1 MKTIDNTVAV
11 SVPLR
16 TAYDQW
22 TQFETFPRFMSGV
35 KRVRQQTCSVSVWVV
50 GAGPLRQEFTVEILE
65 QAPDSHVVWRTLGR
79 GDLPRGEV
87 RFRALAEDSTEVGL
101 LVELG
106 GRNLAGAL
114 GAVPGVA
121 ERVLGRDLI
130 RFKYFAEG
138 LGEAT
143 AGWRGTIRGGHVQ
156 PGMPEEAK
164 SPTPTWPM
172 G

>member
-1 MKTIDNTVAV
+1 MKTIETTVAV
-11 SVPLR
+11 AVPLR

-22 TQFETFPRFMSGV
+22 TQFETFPASCRGETGASADVRGERLGRRRGTAAPGV
-35 KRVRQQTCSVSVWVV
+35 HGGDP
-50 GAGPLRQEFTVEILE
+50 GAGTRFPPRL
-65 QAPDSHVVWRTLGR
+65 ADPRTR
-79 GDLPRGEV
+79 RPPRGEV
-87 RFRALAEDSTEVGL
+87 RFRALADDSTEVGL
-101 LVELG
+101 RIELG
-106 GRNLAGAL
+106 GRNLAGVL

-121 ERVLGRDLI
+121 GRVLHRDLT
-130 RFKYFAEG
+130 RFRDFVEG

-143 AGWRGTIRGGHVQ
+143 AGWRGTIHDGHVQ

>member
-1 MKTIDNTVAV
+1 MKTIETTVAV
-11 SVPLR
+11 AVPLR

-35 KRVRQQTCSVSVWVV
+35 RRVRQQTCGVSVWVV
-50 GAGPLRQEFTVEILE
+50 GAGPLRREFTVEILE
-65 QAPDSHVVWRTLGR
+65 QAPDSHLVWRTLGR

-87 RFRALAEDSTEVGL
+87 RFRALADDSTEVGL
-101 LVELG
+101 RIELG
-106 GRNLAGAL
+106 GRNLAGVL
-114 GAVPGVA
+114 GAVPAVA
-121 ERVLGRDLI
+121 GRVLHRDLT
-130 RFKYFAEG
+130 RFRDFVEG

-143 AGWRGTIRGGHVQ
+143 AGWRGTIHDGHVQ